1 VGCHFLLWGNLPN
14 PGNEPSSAA
23 LAGGFFTAEPPGE
36 PTMEYYSA
44 VKKNKIMSFAAT
56 WTDLQIVMLSK
67 VSHPLPAES
76 KKKLHNELI
85 YKTNTDSQT

>member
-1 VGCHFLLWGNLPN
+1 
-14 PGNEPSSAA
+14 
-23 LAGGFFTAEPPGE
+23 
-36 PTMEYYSA
+36 MEYYSA
-44 VKKNKIMSFAAT
+44 IKKNKIMSFAAT
-56 WTDLQIVMLSK
+56 WMDLQIVMLSK